1 MWMIMDWFQPFQ
13 KVISNPIFCPLYMAK
28 KRRMGGG
35 LMHASIDYGLSSYL
49 SIINKMA
56 RAALLFQYHY
66 KTFGVMVLD
75 WNGIDWWWDAVKGMF
90 TLNELLFPLELSA
103 SPPSAVREVSY
114 LSIRGSKK
122 MISLC
127 YVPAI
132 FRRVKAFQRFVHLN
146 SPACSK
152 QAHTCFTAGQVPPGS
167 RVSRDSLR
175 SGALRLGSV
184 QLCSV
189 SLTLGYGSK
198 C

>member
-1 MWMIMDWFQPFQ
+1 MACQ
-13 KVISNPIFCPLYMAK
+13 VI
-28 KRRMGGG
+28 
-35 LMHASIDYGLSSYL
+35 L
-49 SIINKMA
+49 SIINKMD
-56 RAALLFQYHY
+56 RAALLFQYH
-66 KTFGVMVLD
+66 TRHFGVMVLD

-103 SPPSAVREVSY
+103 SPPSAVRWSE
-114 LSIRGSKK
+114 LFIHQGFKE

-175 SGALRLGSV
+175 FRRSASGIRATLQRLSH
-184 QLCSV
+184 S
-189 SLTLGYGSK
+189 GYGSK
-198 C
+198 MLN